1 MGVFVVVFVGVG
13 VGVGVFMEE
22 RLVRKPSA
30 MCLSLSEGGL
40 NV

>member
-1 MGVFVVVFVGVG
+1 MGVFVGVFVGVG
-13 VGVGVFMEE
+13 VGVGVFMVE